1 MDTRLV
7 AGRGGRRIQ
16 PAGRGRRRWNPAPAE
31 VHPPLGVP
39 HRGTRRQRGLLVGEN
54 RPRPWPGPLKGRR
67 ALAAAGM
74 VSRSRIWARHGMTT
88 RSATARRLE
97 RRRFRPGRRVDH
109 RQIDTL
115 LGGSLDR
122 VLKTRRLDI
131 RHYGSGLLS
140 PVPPA
145 AGARLR
151 VRIQYDDRP
160 PLARGLDRQRK
171 SNARLADAAFSARV
185 GLRLP

>member
-1 MDTRLV
+1 M
-7 AGRGGRRIQ
+7 
-16 PAGRGRRRWNPAPAE
+16 
-31 VHPPLGVP
+31 
-39 HRGTRRQRGLLVGEN
+39 
-54 RPRPWPGPLKGRR
+54 
-67 ALAAAGM
+67 
-74 VSRSRIWARHGMTT
+74 
-88 RSATARRLE
+88 
-97 RRRFRPGRRVDH
+97 
-109 RQIDTL
+109 
-115 LGGSLDR
+115 LGGSPDR

-171 SNARLADAAFSARV
+171 SNARLADAAFSAASRATTSMILYTALLV
-185 GLRLP
+185 YMLTMLGMYR

>member
-1 MDTRLV
+1 M
-7 AGRGGRRIQ
+7 
-16 PAGRGRRRWNPAPAE
+16 
-31 VHPPLGVP
+31 
-39 HRGTRRQRGLLVGEN
+39 
-54 RPRPWPGPLKGRR
+54 
-67 ALAAAGM
+67 
-74 VSRSRIWARHGMTT
+74 
-88 RSATARRLE
+88 
-97 RRRFRPGRRVDH
+97 
-109 RQIDTL
+109 

-145 AGARLR
+145 AGARRR

-171 SNARLADAAFSARV
+171 KQCSSCRRRLFCASRATTFMILYTVLLVYMLTMLGMYR
-185 GLRLP
+185 